1 MKLDLAIAGWGAV
14 TPAGV
19 GVDALLGG
27 EAIPQSTAPLGEP
40 KTLHPVL
47 RVDLKD
53 PAFARWQKEPRLRRA
68 SPLTF
73 FLAEAAAQ
81 ALGPMSAEDRAQT
94 GLIIALSA
102 GCLVYSRRFYQG
114 VVGHGQRTAS
124 PALFP
129 ETVFNSPGSHVAS
142 VLGLNGAVYALCGDE
157 SAWVGALKT
166 AAVWLRRKRV
176 RQVLV
181 MGVEEFDPLA
191 LDAYRSAR
199 WLRRPGFLASE
210 GAAAL
215 LVRAA
220 RPDDAHVLAQAHESP
235 PSRAHAE
242 AVFAAAELF
251 NGLDELIPC
260 HRTARGT
267 WAERLESKATAG
279 RPEFCGAPPPMLGT
293 AFTASAAWETIR
305 AARMLEAPRA
315 DLGSQS
321 PLRLPRVADR
331 LSAPRACT
339 TRRND

>member
-19 GVDALLGG
+19 GVDALMKDAPVSQL
-27 EAIPQSTAPLGEP
+27 IAPLGEP
-40 KTLHPVL
+40 KMLHPVL

-81 ALGPMSAEDRAQT
+81 ALGEMSPEDRAET
-94 GLIIALSA
+94 GLLIALSA

-114 VVGHGQRTAS
+114 IVTSGQRTAS

-129 ETVFNSPGSHVAS
+129 ETVFNSPGSHLAS
-142 VLGLNGAVYALCGDE
+142 VLGLNGAVYALCGDD
-157 SAWVGALKT
+157 SAWIGALKT
-166 AAVWLRRKRV
+166 AAVWLRRRRV

-181 MGVEEFDPLA
+181 LGVEEFDPLA

-199 WLRRPGFLASE
+199 WLRQRSFVASE

-220 RPDDAHVLAQAHESP
+220 QPGDTTILTSAHESP
-235 PSRAHAE
+235 PYRTRAE

-251 NGLDELIPC
+251 RGLDELIPC
-260 HRTARGT
+260 HRTAQGT
-267 WAERLESKATAG
+267 WAEQLEREATEG
-279 RPEFCGAPPPMLGT
+279 RPEFGDAPASALGT

-305 AARMLEAPRA
+305 AARTLEAPRG
-315 DLGSQS
+315 LVPIWGLNHRFGCLE
-321 PLRLPRVADR
+321 LR
-331 LSAPRACT
+331 T
-339 TRRND
+339 G